1 MAEELW
7 VVRAGEQARFA
18 EEFQSGEYIA
28 VGFSDFFPGD
38 LDGISETELR
48 QRATSPAER
57 TSAGQLCAFA
67 YHLDIG
73 DCVIVP
79 LLPRRR
85 SYLVGQVSG
94 PYRHV
99 TPAPASGPH
108 RRAVKWLGEFPREG
122 LSTAATNTLGAVQTI
137 FRPTAPEAE
146 LRAQIAGLS
155 PVARPKDAG
164 PKITTQR
171 QPVQLDID
179 VAPDGRARIACGYPA
194 LAMEQTPRHL
204 DPGQEWHGVPGIYVL
219 TGTELEHAAVRTGN
233 ERTLTT
239 TLIVRPWA
247 YIGLSEDFF
256 SRLASHRQGKPE
268 WRRALLVRNNAAPFS
283 SDDIKYLERRVYDLL
298 LATEEVKIDQTVP
311 RGNLSAR
318 PRNPSALDACADTV
332 VAVLRLTGTLI

>member
-7 VVRAGEQARFA
+7 VVRAGERARYA
-18 EEFQSGEYIA
+18 EDFQSGEYIA
-28 VGFSDFFPGD
+28 VGFSDFFPDD
-38 LDGISETELR
+38 LDGTSETELR
-48 QRATSPAER
+48 RRATNPAER
-57 TSAGQLCAFA
+57 TFASQLSAFA
-67 YHLDIG
+67 YRLDIG
-73 DCVIVP
+73 DYVIVP

-94 PYRHV
+94 PYRHI

-122 LSTAATNTLGAVQTI
+122 LSTGATNTLGAIQTI
-137 FRPTAPEAE
+137 FRPTAAEAE

-155 PVARPKDAG
+155 PIARPEDPG
-164 PKITTQR
+164 PTITTQR

-179 VAPDGRARIACGYPA
+179 VAPDGRARIVCVYPA

-204 DPGQEWHGVPGIYVL
+204 DPGQEWRGVPGIYVL
-219 TGTELEHAAVRTGN
+219 TGTELEHAAVRTGK
-233 ERTLTT
+233 ERTLAT

-268 WRRALLVRNNAAPFS
+268 WRRALLVRSNAAPFS
-283 SDDIKYLERRVYDLL
+283 SDDIKYLERRIYDLL
-298 LATEEVKIDQTVP
+298 LATEEVQIDQTTP

>member
-1 MAEELW
+1 MAEDLW
-7 VVRAGEQARFA
+7 VVRAGEQARYA
-18 EEFQSGEYIA
+18 EEFQNGEYIA
-28 VGFSDFFPGD
+28 VGFSDFFPDD
-38 LDGISETELR
+38 LDGTSETELR
-48 QRATSPAER
+48 QRATNPAER
-57 TSAGQLCAFA
+57 TFASQLSTFA
-67 YHLDIG
+67 YHLDVG
-73 DCVIVP
+73 DYVIVP

-94 PYRHV
+94 PYRHIA
-99 TPAPASGPH
+99 PAPASGPH
-108 RRAVKWLGEFPREG
+108 RHAVKWLGEFPREG
-122 LSTAATNTLGAVQTI
+122 LSKTATNTLGAIQTI
-137 FRPTAPEAE
+137 FRPTAAEAE

-155 PVARPKDAG
+155 PVPRPEDDR
-164 PKITTQR
+164 PVITRRR

-179 VAPDGRARIACGYPA
+179 VAPDGRARIVCGYPA

-204 DPGQEWHGVPGIYVL
+204 DPGQEWRGVPGIYVL
-219 TGTELEHAAVRTGN
+219 TGTELQHAAVRTGK

-268 WRRALLVRNNAAPFS
+268 WRRALLVRSNAAPFS

-298 LATEEVKIDQTVP
+298 LATEEVQLDQTAP
-311 RGNLSAR
+311 RGNLSAQ
-318 PRNPSALDACADTV
+318 PRNPEALDASADAV

>member
-7 VVRAGEQARFA
+7 VVRAGERARYA
-18 EEFQSGEYIA
+18 EDFQSGEYIA
-28 VGFSDFFPGD
+28 VGFTDFFPDD
-38 LDGISETELR
+38 LDGTSEIELR
-48 QRATSPAER
+48 RRATSPAER
-57 TSAGQLCAFA
+57 TFASQLSAFA
-67 YHLDIG
+67 YRLDIG
-73 DCVIVP
+73 DYVIVP

-85 SYLVGQVSG
+85 SYLVGQVIG
-94 PYRHV
+94 PYRHIAS
-99 TPAPASGPH
+99 APASGPH

-122 LSTAATNTLGAVQTI
+122 LSTGATNTLGAIQTI
-137 FRPTAPEAE
+137 FRPTAAEAE
-146 LRAQIAGLS
+146 LRAQIAGL
-155 PVARPKDAG
+155 PPIGG
-164 PKITTQR
+164 PEPGGLNHNATAA
-171 QPVQLDID
+171 VQLDIE
-179 VAPDGRARIACGYPA
+179 VAPDGRARIVCGYPA

-204 DPGQEWHGVPGIYVL
+204 DPGQEWRGVPGIYVL
-219 TGTELEHAAVRTGN
+219 TGTELQHAAVRTGK

-268 WRRALLVRNNAAPFS
+268 WRRALLVRSNAAPFS
-283 SDDIKYLERRVYDLL
+283 SDDIKYLERRIYHLL
-298 LATEEVKIDQTVP
+298 LATGEVKTDQTTP